1 LGKQSSISGTATSY
15 GGGGGSGVTGASDGN
30 AIYRIPGYGGTGNA
44 TKTFGGTIN
53 CSGTTLN
60 VTAVSFGA
68 IYVGMVIQ
76 INLSTTRTITA
87 FGSGSGGIGSY
98 TTNVNQTVASTSAC
112 SGVYA
117 GTPSIGTGGGGNG
130 GYNVAGTSG
139 AANTGG
145 GGGGGGYDGGSTK
158 VGGNGGSGVVIIRYP
173 V

>member
-15 GGGGGSGVTGASDGN
+15 GGGGGAGVTGASDAN

-60 VTAVSFGA
+60 VTAVSSGA

-76 INLSTTRTITA
+76 IASYTTRTITA
-87 FGSGSGGIGSY
+87 FGTGSGGIGSY
-98 TTNVNQTVASTSAC
+98 TTSVSQTVPSTSNC

-130 GYNVAGTSG
+130 GYNTAGASG
-139 AANTGG
+139 SANTGG
-145 GGGGGGYDGGSTK
+145 GGGGGGYDSSTSK
-158 VGGNGGSGVVIIRYP
+158 AGGNGGSGVVIIRYP